1 MKFNFYKLF
10 AYILITFFIG
20 SFFVIFGVDT
30 NIYASINKPFNLPG
44 AIFPIVWGILYFI
57 MVVTVYIISMSNNSN
72 KETAINIYFK
82 QLFVN
87 SLWTLIFFGLNLY
100 LLAFLWILLLIGL
113 VIIMT
118 MKFVNINKLA
128 GLLNILYLLWLLF
141 AAYLNLSIVLLN

>member
-30 NIYASINKPFNLPG
+30 NIYASINKPFNFPG
-44 AIFPIVWGILYFI
+44 VIFPIVWGILYFI
-57 MVVTVYIISMSNNSN
+57 MGVTVYIISMSNNPN

-87 SLWTLIFFGLNLY
+87 SLWTLIFFALNLY
-100 LLAFLWILLLIGL
+100 LLAFLWILLLVGL
-113 VIIMT
+113 VIIMI

-141 AAYLNLSIVLLN
+141 AAYINLSIVLLN

>member
-44 AIFPIVWGILYFI
+44 VIFPIVWGILYFI
-57 MVVTVYIISMSNNSN
+57 MGVTVYIISMSNNPN

-113 VIIMT
+113 VIIMI

>member
-44 AIFPIVWGILYFI
+44 VIFPIVWGILYFI
-57 MVVTVYIISMSNNSN
+57 MGVTVYIISMSNNPN

-87 SLWTLIFFGLNLY
+87 SLWTLIFFALNLY
-100 LLAFLWILLLIGL
+100 LLAFLWILLLVGL
-113 VIIMT
+113 VIIMI

>member
-44 AIFPIVWGILYFI
+44 VIFPIVWGILYFI
-57 MVVTVYIISMSNNSN
+57 MGVTVYIISMSNNPN

-87 SLWTLIFFGLNLY
+87 SLWTLIFFALNLY

-113 VIIMT
+113 VIIMI

>member
-30 NIYASINKPFNLPG
+30 NIYASINKPFNLP
-44 AIFPIVWGILYFI
+44 AVIFPIVWGILYFI
-57 MVVTVYIISMSNNSN
+57 MGVTVYIISMSNNPN

-87 SLWTLIFFGLNLY
+87 SLWTLIFFALNLY

-113 VIIMT
+113 VIIMI

>member
-44 AIFPIVWGILYFI
+44 VIFPIVWGILYFI
-57 MVVTVYIISMSNNSN
+57 MGVTVYIISMSNNPN

-113 VIIMT
+113 VIIMI

-141 AAYLNLSIVLLN
+141 AAYINLSIVLLN

>member
-20 SFFVIFGVDT
+20 SFFVIFGVNT
-30 NIYASINKPFNLPG
+30 NIYAFINKPFNLPG
-44 AIFPIVWGILYFI
+44 VIFPIVWGILYFI
-57 MVVTVYIISMSNNSN
+57 MGVTVYIISLSNNPN

-113 VIIMT
+113 VIIMII
-118 MKFVNINKLA
+118 KFVNINKFA

>member
-44 AIFPIVWGILYFI
+44 VIFPIVWGILYFI
-57 MVVTVYIISMSNNSN
+57 MGVTVYIISMSNNPN